1 MKTKIIV
8 LILVLVTAVAV
19 FVLGV
24 KHERGAH
31 KAVIG
36 LDAPDVVVTD
46 ASGKTLKLSELKGNV
61 VFVNFWATWCQP
73 CREEVPSI
81 QQLYSRLKD
90 ESGFRMVTVL
100 YRDYYDK
107 AMAYLKKNDYEFPV
121 WIDNGGKAARAY
133 GVTGV
138 PETYIVDRKGILR
151 EKVIGPTDWST
162 PEAMALVTNLLRR

>member
-1 MKTKIIV
+1 LKTKIIV
-8 LILVLVTAVAV
+8 LILILAAAVVV
-19 FVLGV
+19 FVV
-24 KHERGAH
+24 DVRHEEGIH

-36 LDAPDVVVTD
+36 LNAPDVVVTD
-46 ASGKTLKLSELKGNV
+46 ASGNTLRLSGLKDTV

-90 ESGFRMVTVL
+90 EPGFRMVTVL

-107 AMAYLKKNDYEFPV
+107 GMDYLKRNNYDFPV
-121 WIDNGGKAARAY
+121 WIDTGGKAARAY

-162 PEAMALVTNLLRR
+162 PEAMSLVTNLLRR